1 MMIWCSGSRQERGR
15 LSPSPN
21 PIAGSIHPVHYR
33 LSSMNR
39 RKAIIAVP
47 ALASCVVLAVV
58 FWPEKPEPVYK
69 GKKLSEWVIIG
80 VGINRGNL
88 GEKIQAIKAIGTN
101 GIPFYQEWIRYDPG
115 LLNLGYHKLAQQG
128 RRFLRL
134 RSFPQDERSTRAVG
148 ALTALAV
155 LGEEAEAAIPQL
167 VSCVTEGIVVDSSQ
181 RSKASFA
188 MQILTEMGNSG
199 ILAYLAL

>member
-1 MMIWCSGSRQERGR
+1 MAISSCSCAEKMELGGCGCSCQRCCAISGVSMRR
-15 LSPSPN
+15 PN
-21 PIAGSIHPVHYR
+21 
-33 LSSMNR
+33 
-39 RKAIIAVP
+39 IIIGI
-47 ALASCVVLAVV
+47 LAVV
-58 FWPEKPEPVYK
+58 VCGVLLAVAFWPEKEMPEPVYK
-69 GKKLSEWVIIG
+69 GRKLSEWVIIR